1 MRLVINLLLI
11 LSFERVYSFFPN
23 RLSSVDIGDGT
34 WTHADITEAG
44 ILMAVAAYFEAN
56 PRPNTTLAAGDLTQM
71 KDMSTRKLFQAY
83 YGEGVSESRFQD
95 AINSITSANNQV
107 NRNHLGTAAWH
118 CNGETIREA
127 NMKMINLRE
136 QAILVL
142 SQNNTN
148 FDLARI
154 LIGQFLHIMQMFYS
168 NTNWVEFNGAVPYY
182 SLGIR
187 NKPLLGQAPLA
198 MDTCLSCGEQ
208 LDIKCEGNM
217 IVDGFIL
224 TSGYRSGQDVTKPY
238 KDPSVFRT
246 GKCSHGGP
254 WDESSSSVAA
264 LGGINKD
271 STLVSLSSHS
281 HLHQL
286 AAQAAIEHTTYF
298 FGDEE
303 YGIRGIIGTNKFNE
317 LLQLKSGTS
326 LVFVIDYTGSM
337 SNDIAGVKSVT
348 RDIILSKI
356 GTLEQPANFIFS
368 LFNDPVS
375 LNMIYT
381 TADGNDALRYLDAIS
396 VSGGGDCPEYAMSGL
411 INALVVCDDNSK
423 VYFFSDASAK
433 DAHLGA
439 TVLSLAVLKNIQ
451 LEFILTG
458 DCGRR
463 KRSTEDGNNR
473 THNRTHRIRRS
484 TNGEDLYRRLATA
497 TGGSVY
503 VTSKAGIAKVAEIIK
518 ESVTTSSVTIVKT
531 SLSASHEN
539 VTFPVDQTIRQATV
553 KIITLNRTTPV
564 YKLYTPDNTEATSN
578 VTVSDL
584 GDGILLVKIENP
596 SRGAWRLARQ
606 GSNTW
611 QVEVTGQSTLDITVT
626 FVKLD
631 PNSGFE
637 YEISGRPIAGE
648 NATVILVIPSAND
661 VNTVDKVILTDTEGV
676 ELARHGGLIQV
687 ASRTDA
693 LVYRT
698 TFSLPVKAFQISIA
712 GTDKEGNQFLRLRAR
727 RIVPVSI
734 DLRILPLNG
743 SLYINEQVALP
754 FLVVNKG
761 DAGSNVTV
769 TVRDDQNFASTNTS
783 VEYMLQPGQNASG
796 EFTLHAGPVA
806 GLISTVTVSASASAA
821 TGDEFQFGVVIVPT
835 EERVVREEDDTAP
848 SCNVTTVTGTC
859 DVTMLDPC
867 VCSQYTWS
875 GTAEIQDD
883 GFGLYQVTASINTT
897 GSFQHDNFTLGYNDT
912 ISATITS
919 DCCKALVYII
929 AVDLA
934 SNTGQC
940 VFDLAPGLAKPFHSC
955 KPTTQPPDAWSNELV
970 IIVAAAGGAGLVII
984 VLLITVVIVVIRSSR
999 RMKTAD

>member
-1 MRLVINLLLI
+1 MRCVTSFLLI
-11 LSFERVYSFFPN
+11 LSFERVYSFFPS

-34 WTHADITEAG
+34 WTHADITETG
-44 ILMAVAAYFEAN
+44 ILKAVAAYFEAN

-71 KDMSTRKLFQAY
+71 EDMTTRKLFQAY
-83 YGEGVSESRFQD
+83 YGGGVSESRFQD

-107 NRNHLGTAAWH
+107 NLNHLGTAAWH

-127 NMKMINLRE
+127 NMKMTNLRE

-142 SQNNTN
+142 SQNNID
-148 FDLARI
+148 FDMARI

-182 SLGIR
+182 SLGIQ

-198 MDTCLSCGEQ
+198 MDTCRSCGEQ
-208 LDIKCEGNM
+208 LDIKCEKNM
-217 IVDGFIL
+217 IVNGFIL

-271 STLVSLSSHS
+271 STLESLSPHS

-303 YGIRGIIGTNKFNE
+303 YGIRGIIGTKKFNE

-356 GTLEQPANFIFS
+356 GTLEEPANFIFS

-381 TADGNDALRYLDAIS
+381 TADGNDALRYLDEIS

-411 INALVVCDDNSK
+411 INALTICNYNSEI
-423 VYFFSDASAK
+423 YTFTDASAK
-433 DAHLGA
+433 DAQLGV
-439 TVLSLAVLKNIQ
+439 TVLSLAVLKGAE
-451 LEFILTG
+451 LEFVLTG
-458 DCGRR
+458 DCSRR
-463 KRSTEDGNNR
+463 KRSTGGDNR
-473 THNRTHRIRRS
+473 TQRIKRS
-484 TNGEDLYRRLATA
+484 TKGMDLYRRLATA

-518 ESVTTSSVTIVKT
+518 ESVKTSSVTVVKT
-531 SLSASHEN
+531 SLPASDKN
-539 VTFPVDQTIRQATV
+539 VTFPVDQTIRQATI
-553 KIITLNRTTPV
+553 KIIALDRTTPV

-596 SRGAWRLARQ
+596 STGVWRLARQ
-606 GSNTW
+606 GSNTLE
-611 QVEVTGQSTLDITVT
+611 VEVTGQSTLDITVT

-648 NATVILVIPSAND
+648 NATVILGIPSSDD
-661 VNTVDKVILTDTEGV
+661 VGTVDEVILTDTEGV
-676 ELARHGGLIQV
+676 ELARHGGLIQL
-687 ASRTDA
+687 ASRTDS
-693 LVYRT
+693 LIYRT
-698 TFSLPVKAFQISIA
+698 TFSLPVKAFQIA
-712 GTDKEGNQFLRLRAR
+712 VEGSDMEGHQFLRLRSR
-727 RIVPVSI
+727 KIVPVSI
-734 DLRILPLNG
+734 DLTIFPLNG
-743 SLYINEQVALP
+743 RLYINEQVALP

-761 DAGSNVTV
+761 DAASNVTV
-769 TVRDDQNFASTNTS
+769 TVKDDQNFASTNRS
-783 VEYMLQPGQNASG
+783 VEYMLQPGQNATG
-796 EFTLHAGPVA
+796 EFTLQAGPVA

-867 VCSQYTWS
+867 VCSQYMWS

-883 GFGLYQVTASINTT
+883 GFGLYQVTSSFNTT
-897 GSFQHDNFTLGYNDT
+897 GSFQHDNFTLGCNDT

-919 DCCKALVYII
+919 DCCKTLVYII

-955 KPTTQPPDAWSNELV
+955 KPTNQPPDAWSSKRV
-970 IIVAAAGGAGLVII
+970 IIVAVVGVAGLFC
-984 VLLITVVIVVIRSSR
+984 LITVVIVVIRCR
-999 RMKTAD
+999 RRKKTLSLED